1 MPGVG
6 RNSYKAAMKKAKA
19 KTNKK
24 TPLKMGH
31 AKKKTRT
38 TSKVGPGGQSP
49 KKGNGGGAKG
59 GRAVSRV
66 QAQKLERMT
75 PAQKNRYNRTMANQK
90 KISAAR
96 RKK

>member
-31 AKKKTRT
+31 AKKKGTGALKNKPLTAAQKARIKKQQEQMAKRKKEGKPGT
-38 TSKVGPGGQSP
+38 GALKPGPGHLKPRP
-49 KKGNGGGAKG
+49 KL
-59 GRAVSRV
+59 RSRT
-66 QAQKLERMT
+66 K
-75 PAQKNRYNRTMANQK
+75 
-90 KISAAR
+90 
-96 RKK
+96 